1 MDKDVIKVGNMKVH
15 VITDENRGCDNLSE
29 EELDMDKRAKAAV
42 NAAIQRAKV
51 CNKPIAKYDA
61 RKKKAYL
68 LYPNGEKQYVN

>member
-1 MDKDVIKVGNMKVH
+1 MDKDDIKVGNMNVH
-15 VITDENRGCDNLSE
+15 VITDANRDTDNLSA

-42 NAAIQRAKV
+42 KAAIQRAKV

-68 LYPNGEKQYVN
+68 LYPNGEKEYVN